1 MSSSQQRPTAATDAR
16 LAVLINDAAKSQ
28 SSIMR
33 IERTARAGQ
42 ERAAISSEI
51 ETSEWARRY
60 LTVLTVNLPS
70 ASTRRERSVRNGI
83 SGQKLHSGFEWALG

>member
-1 MSSSQQRPTAATDAR
+1 
-16 LAVLINDAAKSQ
+16 
-28 SSIMR
+28 MR

-60 LTVLTVNLPS
+60 LTVLTGNRP
-70 ASTRRERSVRNGI
+70 
-83 SGQKLHSGFEWALG
+83 